1 MAITVSTQ
9 VIEDGPRNYVVR
21 LSGEIS
27 GGEQESFVNKVDVST
42 LTALPGGNAPNRLA
56 LEGFQ
61 GSTINIP
68 VRLYW
73 AGTPNKLVWGFP
85 ANFSE
90 TNKFRCVG
98 GIKNDA
104 TDYTGDVLL
113 STDPATEDGSY
124 SLTLFFKKKYA

>member
-9 VIEDGPRNYVVR
+9 VIEDGPRNYVVL

-27 GGEQESFVNKVDVST
+27 GGEQELFVNKIDVST
-42 LTALPGGNAPNRLA
+42 LTALPGGNAPTRLA

-61 GSTINIP
+61 GSTIGIP

-73 AGTPNKLVWGFP
+73 AGTPNKLIWGFP

-90 TNKFRCVG
+90 TNKFRCAG
-98 GIKNDA
+98 PIKNDA
-104 TDYTGDVLL
+104 TSYTGDVLL
-113 STDPATEDGSY
+113 STDPAEADGSY